1 MDSDDEEL
9 LAELLDE
16 EAEAAVED
24 EEPLLILACLVGLLA
39 NEAARPR
46 YGGSAP
52 GRRKSK
58 PRQRYEGYY
67 ILYSDY
73 FADRPL

>member
-16 EAEAAVED
+16 ETQAAVDD
-24 EEPLLILACLVGLLA
+24 EKHLLILVCLAGLLA
-39 NEAARPR
+39 NDARPR
-46 YGGSAP
+46 RSGSAP

-73 FADRPL
+73 FADNPL

>member
-1 MDSDDEEL
+1 MASDDEYL

-16 EAEAAVED
+16 EAQTDFDD
-24 EEPLLILACLVGLLA
+24 EEHLLILTCLAGLLD
-39 NEAARPR
+39 EAKPR
-46 YGGSAP
+46 RGGSKP

-58 PRQRYEGYY
+58 PRQRYEGYC

-73 FADRPL
+73 FTEN